1 MTEATTHHKVKTTHL
16 KRQAYLYIRQS
27 TLRQVFDHSE
37 STKRQYALRQRA
49 VALGWPEERIIVIDS
64 DLGQSGASAAD
75 REGFKR
81 LVTEVSLGRAGIV
94 LGLEVSRLARNSTD
108 WHRLLEICALTDTL
122 ILDEDGIYDPAHF
135 NDRLLLG
142 LKGTMSEAE
151 LHVLRARLQGGI
163 LNKARRGELV
173 MRPAVG
179 LSYDC
184 EGRLVLDPDRQVQ
197 AALRLLFDTFRRIG
211 SATATVKEFK
221 RQGLLFPRRIHTGP
235 HKGDLVWAALGH
247 SQVLRILHN
256 PRYAGAF
263 VYGMSHTHKT
273 VDGQIRIVRV
283 PKDEWEILIPAA
295 HPGYICWED
304 YERNLRCLR
313 QSAQAMGWERR
324 KSPAREGP
332 ALLQGLILCGRCGA
346 RMTVRYHRRHGR
358 LWPEYVCQREGV
370 EYAGPPCQR
379 VPGAGI
385 DEAIGELLV
394 QAVSPFTLDIALA
407 VQQELQR
414 RLEEAD
420 RLRHKQVERAQ
431 YEADLARR
439 RYMRVDPDNRLV
451 ADSLE
456 AEWNNKLRILAEV
469 RQECEHQREQDRQV
483 LSEEQRAAIRA
494 LATDFPALW
503 RDPKTPDRERKR
515 MIRLLLE
522 DITVVRGEQITAH
535 IRFKG
540 GATKTLT
547 VPLPLTSWQQ
557 WKTAPEVVNEIDR
570 LLDQHTYREIAAILN
585 EHAIRSGQ
593 GKLFTSRIVAGIQR
607 RHRLTP
613 RYDRLRKAGLL
624 SVEEIAVVLGICPQ
638 RVAIWSRHGLIRAHR
653 YNDKG
658 DCLYEAPGANPPR
671 KAQGVKLSR
680 RRPAAGIASQGI
692 EEVQC
697 EA

>member
-1 MTEATTHHKVKTTHL
+1 MTEETHQKVKTAHL
-16 KRQAYLYIRQS
+16 KRNAYLYIRQS
-27 TLRQVFDHSE
+27 TLRQVFDNSE

-49 VALGWPEERIIVIDS
+49 AALGWSEDQIVVIDS

-75 REGFKR
+75 REGFQR

-163 LNKARRGELV
+163 LNKARRGELI
-173 MRPAVG
+173 MRPPVG
-179 LSYDC
+179 LSYDS
-184 EGRLVLDPDRQVQ
+184 EHRLILDPDQQVQ
-197 AALRLLFDTFRRIG
+197 AALRLLFDTFRRTG
-211 SATATVKEFK
+211 SATATVKAFQ
-221 RQGLLFPRRIHTGP
+221 RQGLWFPRRVHTGA
-235 HKGDLVWAALGH
+235 HKGDLVWAMLGH

-263 VYGMSHTHKT
+263 VYGMSHTRRT
-273 VDGQIRIVRV
+273 IDGGIKIVRI
-283 PKDEWEILIPAA
+283 PNDQWEILIPEA
-295 HPGYICWED
+295 HPGYISWED
-304 YERNLRCLR
+304 FERNLRCLR

-332 ALLQGLILCGRCGA
+332 ALLQGLILCGRCGE
-346 RMTVRYHRRHGR
+346 RMTVRYHSRHGR

-370 EYAGPPCQR
+370 EFAGPPCQR
-379 VPGAGI
+379 ISGAVI
-385 DEAIGELLV
+385 DDAVSDLLV
-394 QAVSPFTLDIALA
+394 QAVSPLTLDIALT

-414 RLEEAD
+414 RLDEAD

-456 AEWNNKLRILAEV
+456 AEWNGKLRILTEV
-469 RQECEHQREQDRQV
+469 QEEYQRQREQDRQV
-483 LSEEQRAAIRA
+483 LSEEQRAAVLA
-494 LATDFPALW
+494 LAHDFPALW

-522 DITVVRGEQITAH
+522 DITLLRGEHITVH

-547 VPLPLTSWQQ
+547 LPLPCKSWQQ
-557 WKTAPEVVNEIDR
+557 WQTSPDVVEEINR
-570 LLDQHTYREIAAILN
+570 LLDQHTYRQIAASLN
-585 EHAIRSGQ
+585 ERTMRSGQ
-593 GKLFTSRIVAGIQR
+593 GKVFTSRIVAGIQR
-607 RHRLTP
+607 RHKLMP
-613 RYDRLRKAGLL
+613 RYDRLRNAGMLT
-624 SVEEIAVVLGICPQ
+624 VDEIAAALGICPQ
-638 RVAIWSRHGLIRAHR
+638 RVAIWARHGLIRAHP
-653 YNDKG
+653 YNDKN
-658 DCLYEAPGANPPR
+658 DCLYEPPGTHPPR

-680 RRPAAGIASQGI
+680 RRPAAEIVSQGYRGGA
-692 EEVQC
+692 V
-697 EA
+697 